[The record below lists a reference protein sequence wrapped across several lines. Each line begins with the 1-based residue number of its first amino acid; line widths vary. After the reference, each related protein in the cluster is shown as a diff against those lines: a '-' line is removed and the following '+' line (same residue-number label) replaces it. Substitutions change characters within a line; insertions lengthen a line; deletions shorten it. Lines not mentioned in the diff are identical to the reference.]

1 MAAPSAAARRRA
13 GQVNLHSVLED
24 GSHAVRQVLLQSL
37 CVGSQSSQAWNGQE
51 QTVATCG
58 PRDHGS
64 GVVSV
69 VRTPRLG
76 NTISAT
82 KEDAGA
88 SHAVTFIRNC
98 GGHHAVR
105 DRNQTTVTDY
115 TAKKPRTSANVT
127 AHVSK
132 VTRYWRSNTG
142 LLHRKTRMAQK
153 RPYGSRT

>member
-1 MAAPSAAARRRA
+1 MAALFDFRWSKWPRHQLRHDDE

-24 GSHAVRQVLLQSL
+24 GSHAVHQVLLRSL

-51 QTVATCG
+51 QSVATCG

-82 KEDAGA
+82 KEDAG
-88 SHAVTFIRNC
+88 S
-98 GGHHAVR
+98 
-105 DRNQTTVTDY
+105 
-115 TAKKPRTSANVT
+115 
-127 AHVSK
+127 
-132 VTRYWRSNTG
+132 
-142 LLHRKTRMAQK
+142 
-153 RPYGSRT
+153 SRR